1 MRNVIDE
8 VITLSL
14 QGNYRHPGLLP
25 RQQLTPCPIEKKTV
39 PEGIQHEC
47 ETPALTHLFR
57 QNEHSVK

>member
-1 MRNVIDE
+1 MRNVIHE

-14 QGNYRHPGLLP
+14 EGNYRHPGLLP

-57 QNEHSVK
+57 